1 MKLSARLA
9 LVLLFISCVAEAQI
23 SSAPADAPDKQ
34 PDYNAIIH
42 HFFEMVKAGKC
53 TDAAHVL
60 VDTNPQD
67 TFNVVK
73 HEDLA
78 VPLEKIEDALGSF
91 QDFKPLVNKNINGGI
106 GYVYG
111 LAIYERNAIR
121 FEFIFYKDG
130 SSWRF
135 LHIDFNLDYVPEIRD
150 LAGVHIPVTPPVP
163 VQIPT
168 PTPTSAPT
176 PTATPKPSTPPGP
189 PAPSSSSAPQQSSP

>member
-9 LVLLFISCVAEAQI
+9 LVLLFASCVAEAQ
-23 SSAPADAPDKQ
+23 SASVPTDAPDKQ
-34 PDYNAIIH
+34 GDYNAIIH
-42 HFFEMVKAGKC
+42 HFFALVKADKC

-67 TFNVVK
+67 IFDVVK

-91 QDFKPLVNKNINGGI
+91 KDFKPLVNKTINGNI

-130 SSWRF
+130 SDWRF

-150 LAGVHIPVTPPVP
+150 LAGIHIPVM
-163 VQIPT
+163 
-168 PTPTSAPT
+168 
-176 PTATPKPSTPPGP
+176 P
-189 PAPSSSSAPQQSSP
+189 PAPMQVPSPAPAASPKASTNSEPPASSPSTAPK